1 MNFPHLFSPLE
12 IRGKRLKN
20 RIMSSGH
27 DTSMPTDNLVNEPL
41 VAYHRARARG
51 GAGLIVMQVA
61 GVHDSARYTS
71 HVLMA
76 TDDACIPGYRR
87 VAEACH
93 AEGCVVLSQIFH
105 PGREIME
112 SADGL
117 LAVAYSAS
125 ASPNERFR
133 VMPRELDQPLI
144 DEIVAGYA
152 AAARRLHEAG
162 LDGVEVVASHGYLPA
177 QFLNPRVNR
186 RKDGY
191 NGDLDARLRFLREV
205 LAAVRAATSE
215 DFIVGLRLS
224 ADERDPEGLSESES
238 LQAAE
243 AVQGELDYLHIV
255 AGTSASL
262 GGAIH
267 IVPPMAIEPAY
278 LAREAGTFKARLAI
292 PLFVTGRINQP
303 QEAEAILARGQ
314 ADVCG
319 MTRALICDPQMPNKA
334 EAGRSDDVRACIACN
349 QACIG
354 HFHRGYPISC
364 IQHPETGRELT
375 YATPNPASR
384 RKRVLVAGGGPAGM
398 KAAAVA
404 AQRGHEVVLCEAGA
418 QLGGQVNLAQLL
430 PRRAEFGGAS
440 TNLQREMQLAGVEV
454 RRNTPVDRALVE
466 RERPDLVIVA
476 TGAEPY
482 WPPFE
487 RGGELQV
494 VDAWQVL
501 RGEVRVGRSVL
512 VTDWRGDWIG
522 PGIAEKLVREGHQVR
537 LAVNGTHCGE
547 SLPLYVRDQLAGELH
562 RLGIPVT
569 PYARLYGCDDTTV
582 YMQHSASG
590 EAMLFEEVDTL
601 VLCQGHQPVDR
612 LADSLHGLAEV
623 LRIGDCLAPPPPHRR
638 GGDLRRAQGR
648 LEHLSGAA
656 AAPSTGPGPA
666 PRMPQTQPG
675 PRRMPRPSPPDATD
689 TPRSET
695 HFLGTRIRGLRK
707 RRGLTLAELAAQSEL
722 TAGYISQLERNLAY
736 PSIPALFNIARSLG
750 VTIQWFFASEAAVD
764 PADAGYVVRRNTRMS
779 VHYEDGII
787 DELLTPQPSRQLE
800 ILHSRFPP
808 GTYSQQSYSHEGEE
822 AGYILSGIFEL
833 WVGDRHFQLREGDS
847 FSYSSQEPHRYGNP
861 GDSDTLVLWVITPP
875 TF

>member
-243 AVQGELDYLHIV
+243 VVQGELDYLHIV

-623 LRIGDCLAPPPPHRR
+623 LRIGDCLAPPHRR

>member
-152 AAARRLHEAG
+152 AAARRLHQAG

-186 RKDGY
+186 RTDGY

-292 PLFVTGRINQP
+292 PLFVTGAHQP
-303 QEAEAILARGQ
+303 APGGRGHPRPRPGRRLRHDPRADLRPADAEQGRGRAQRRRARLHRLQPGLHRTFPPRLSDLLHPAPGNRPRADLRNAQSGLAAQ
-314 ADVCG
+314 A
-319 MTRALICDPQMPNKA
+319 R
-334 EAGRSDDVRACIACN
+334 AGRRRRPGGDEGGGGGGTARTRGSALRGRRPARRPGQPGATAAAPRRNSAAPPPTCN
-349 QACIG
+349 
-354 HFHRGYPISC
+354 
-364 IQHPETGRELT
+364 GRC
-375 YATPNPASR
+375 NWPASR
-384 RKRVLVAGGGPAGM
+384 Y
-398 KAAAVA
+398 AAT
-404 AQRGHEVVLCEAGA
+404 
-418 QLGGQVNLAQLL
+418 
-430 PRRAEFGGAS
+430 RRS
-440 TNLQREMQLAGVEV
+440 TARWWSAN
-454 RRNTPVDRALVE
+454 
-466 RERPDLVIVA
+466 
-476 TGAEPY
+476 
-482 WPPFE
+482 
-487 RGGELQV
+487 
-494 VDAWQVL
+494 
-501 RGEVRVGRSVL
+501 GR
-512 VTDWRGDWIG
+512 TW
-522 PGIAEKLVREGHQVR
+522 
-537 LAVNGTHCGE
+537 
-547 SLPLYVRDQLAGELH
+547 
-562 RLGIPVT
+562 
-569 PYARLYGCDDTTV
+569 
-582 YMQHSASG
+582 
-590 EAMLFEEVDTL
+590 
-601 VLCQGHQPVDR
+601 
-612 LADSLHGLAEV
+612 
-623 LRIGDCLAPPPPHRR
+623 
-638 GGDLRRAQGR
+638 
-648 LEHLSGAA
+648 
-656 AAPSTGPGPA
+656 
-666 PRMPQTQPG
+666 
-675 PRRMPRPSPPDATD
+675 
-689 TPRSET
+689 
-695 HFLGTRIRGLRK
+695 
-707 RRGLTLAELAAQSEL
+707 
-722 TAGYISQLERNLAY
+722 
-736 PSIPALFNIARSLG
+736 
-750 VTIQWFFASEAAVD
+750 
-764 PADAGYVVRRNTRMS
+764 
-779 VHYEDGII
+779 
-787 DELLTPQPSRQLE
+787 
-800 ILHSRFPP
+800 
-808 GTYSQQSYSHEGEE
+808 
-822 AGYILSGIFEL
+822 
-833 WVGDRHFQLREGDS
+833 
-847 FSYSSQEPHRYGNP
+847 
-861 GDSDTLVLWVITPP
+861 
-875 TF
+875 